1 MENSSKRGF
10 VNLVYYSLIVLSLL
24 LTGLFL
30 WRIIMS
36 NVPMYIQVLYG
47 IWAAILILTIVYDI
61 FCTLSGRMKYISA
74 LILYLLTLIAVIMAI
89 VLFFALGMN
98 TAFGTFTEVRYIGLL
113 LLSFASVVLSIIAY
127 CAGKR
132 VSAEIE

>member
-47 IWAAILILTIVYDI
+47 IWAAILILTIIYDI

-74 LILYLLTLIAVIMAI
+74 LILYLLALIAVIMAI

-113 LLSFASVVLSIIAY
+113 LLSFTSVVVSIVAY
-127 CAGKR
+127 CTGKR
-132 VSAEIE
+132 VSMDME